1 MCVYS
6 VNRSVKAYWDNKEA
20 LGDAPDVTAY
30 LCQRLQCSPHT
41 VNVLMIKCP
50 RLQTLSARKI
60 KSKIDLLFQNGIT
73 SEQILSCPNILTFG
87 CERIESRLDQ
97 LKNHNLPV
105 SSLRLLYC
113 NDEKMNKAIQRLLNN
128 TREKWL
134 SCIVW
139 KYEFRIPYIQ
149 CAILLWYSDY
159 LFYWRRNF
167 WKYFWDQVP
176 IPRDFISTPNTQ
188 VNGSQF
194 SRTA

>member
-97 LKNHNLPV
+97 LKNHNLSV

-128 TREKWL
+128 TREK
-134 SCIVW
+134 
-139 KYEFRIPYIQ
+139 
-149 CAILLWYSDY
+149 
-159 LFYWRRNF
+159 
-167 WKYFWDQVP
+167 
-176 IPRDFISTPNTQ
+176 
-188 VNGSQF
+188 
-194 SRTA
+194 

>member
-105 SSLRLLYC
+105 SSLRLLSC

-128 TREKWL
+128 TREK
-134 SCIVW
+134 
-139 KYEFRIPYIQ
+139 
-149 CAILLWYSDY
+149 
-159 LFYWRRNF
+159 
-167 WKYFWDQVP
+167 
-176 IPRDFISTPNTQ
+176 
-188 VNGSQF
+188 
-194 SRTA
+194 